1 MARVTVE
8 DCIVHVPNRFDLV
21 VLAAQRVRQLVA
33 GAPMMVERDNDK
45 NAVVALREIAESKVD
60 LTNLEDATITTYRRQ
75 IQTEA
80 SEEIYAHLV
89 EETRNF
95 QDQAGVPE
103 LSLTG
108 ELDEEE
114 AALEAEF
121 SEIEKNLDT
130 EI

>member
-33 GAPMMVERDNDK
+33 GAPMMVDRDNDK
-45 NAVVALREIAESKVD
+45 NPVVALREIAEEKVD
-60 LTNLEDATITTYRRQ
+60 LINLEDATITTYRRQ

-80 SEEIYAHLV
+80 SEEIYNHLV

-114 AALEAEF
+114 AALDAEF
-121 SEIEKNLDT
+121 SEIEKNLET

>member
-45 NAVVALREIAESKVD
+45 NPVVALREIAEEKVD

-80 SEEIYAHLV
+80 SEEIYAHLE

-114 AALEAEF
+114 AALDAEF
-121 SEIEKNLDT
+121 SEIEKNLET

>member
-45 NAVVALREIAESKVD
+45 NPVVALREIAEEKVD
-60 LTNLEDATITTYRRQ
+60 LINLEDATITTYRRQ

-80 SEEIYAHLV
+80 SEEIYNHLV

-114 AALEAEF
+114 AALDAEF